1 MKKLLK
7 AAFRKLGFLVT
18 SVSHPGARYLDHPPQ
33 SVFESVLLQRF
44 PDLDSLCFIQVG
56 ANDGKRF
63 DPLHPFVRRYRWRG
77 VLVEPVP
84 QNFRA
89 LEETYKGCPGL
100 VLLQAVADASRGF
113 RTMYFVREG
122 TMGPDWIR
130 GLATLNLPRLLET
143 LRSIGMDERVVTSEE
158 LPALAWADIWQQ
170 LAGDRCDLLVLD
182 TEGHDLVLL
191 RAAGLAVHRPSIVHF
206 EHQHFSQAERL
217 QVYGELMDLGY
228 EIATDE
234 NDTTAWLRARPVG
247 AAGRSD

>member
-1 MKKLLK
+1 MKTLVKSV
-7 AAFRKLGFLVT
+7 FRKLGFRVA
-18 SVSHPGARYLDHPPQ
+18 SGSHPAAGYLDHPPQ
-33 SVFESVLLQRF
+33 SVFEGVLLLRF

-56 ANDGKRF
+56 ANDGQRF
-63 DPLHPFVRRYRWRG
+63 DPLHPFVRRHHWKG

-100 VLLQAVADASRGF
+100 VLLQAVVDETSGL
-113 RTMYFVREG
+113 RTMHYVRDG
-122 TMGPDWIR
+122 TPGPDWIR

-143 LRSIGMDERVVTSEE
+143 LRSIGLDERVVASEE
-158 LPALAWADIWQQ
+158 LPAIAWADVWRH
-170 LAGDRCDLLVLD
+170 LPGPHCDLLVLD

-191 RAAGLAVHRPSIVHF
+191 RTAGLAARRPTIVHF

-217 QVYGELMDLGY
+217 QAYGELMDLGY

-234 NDTTAWLRARPVG
+234 NDTTAWLRPG
-247 AAGRSD
+247 PLAAGAGDN